1 MNGVLKSLRVVSVGF
16 EFVRTMT
23 CQLLMDI
30 MRKFQIFSV
39 KNEVMDEN
47 NNNNVSLLLIKG
59 ATE

>member
-39 KNEVMDEN
+39 KNKMMDEN
-47 NNNNVSLLLIKG
+47 NNNVFLLLIKG